1 MDNCRDK
8 EKIRRDSTLTDKT
21 NVRRNQ
27 VAFQS
32 SKVEKTEEKLTGQ
45 EDTKIKAPE
54 LAFIFNPARDEIK
67 PYYLDGDTTMYTET
81 SIARRNALKS
91 EMVVA
96 DSINDFM
103 SLYQVDSSGCINRK
117 EYERMYGKICGI
129 LRVNIDPVEY
139 KRILDD
145 EWKKDSK
152 GYEKMTKEMIFDSL
166 FELCDIWCPNID
178 ANEYKS
184 FFDQMKFRIRYDR
197 QNDQTAYDI
206 LK

>member
-1 MDNCRDK
+1 MDSCREK
-8 EKIRRDSTLTDKT
+8 EKIRRDNTLTDKT

-27 VAFQS
+27 VAFQA
-32 SKVEKTEEKLTGQ
+32 SKAEKIEEKVANPK
-45 EDTKIKAPE
+45 DSKIKTPD

-67 PYYLDGDTTMYTET
+67 PYHLDGDTTMYTET

-91 EMVVA
+91 DSVVA
-96 DSINDFM
+96 ESINDFI
-103 SLYQVDSSGCINRK
+103 SLYQMDSSGCINRK
-117 EYERMYGKICGI
+117 EYERMYGKMCSI
-129 LRVNIDPVEY
+129 LRVSIDPVEY
-139 KRILDD
+139 KRILED

-152 GYEKMTKEMIFDSL
+152 GYEKITKEMIFDGL

-178 ANEYKS
+178 PLEYKA

-197 QNDQTAYDI
+197 QNDQSAYDI